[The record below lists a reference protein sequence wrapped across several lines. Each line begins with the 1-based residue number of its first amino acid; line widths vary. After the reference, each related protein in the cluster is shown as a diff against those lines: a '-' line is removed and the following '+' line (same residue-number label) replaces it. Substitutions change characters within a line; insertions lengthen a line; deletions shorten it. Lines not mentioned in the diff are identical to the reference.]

1 MAAICMLVM
10 CVGSQM
16 IVHASPD
23 QDAAAGALLQE
34 LMEHELAKKLGLNA
48 DNVGDICPPVCENCL
63 IVCAIKCVLNPK
75 PVACYADCIVKDDC
89 FPKTMVA

>member
-1 MAAICMLVM
+1 MASAAALKMAAICMLVM

-34 LMEHELAKKLGLNA
+34 LMEHELAEKLGLNA
-48 DNVGDICPPVCENCL
+48 DNVGDIS
-63 IVCAIKCVLNPK
+63 ARRH
-75 PVACYADCIVKDDC
+75 AGTARSS
-89 FPKTMVA
+89 ARSSAS